1 MNKQY
6 KKLTVKFLLLYTKH
20 CKIYINMI
28 KYNTVI
34 HTNKR
39 EKSMTKVKNK
49 VLFIL
54 GIIII
59 MTLTS
64 ITISYG
70 ATPKENNDSE
80 YVYLSDIAYIKDKS
94 FAPSGE
100 SILLDKN
107 KANDLITLKVN
118 DKSKP
123 FIKGICA
130 WATSE
135 IVYDLREYD

>member
-1 MNKQY
+1 M
-6 KKLTVKFLLLYTKH
+6 
-20 CKIYINMI
+20 
-28 KYNTVI
+28 
-34 HTNKR
+34 TN
-39 EKSMTKVKNK
+39 VKNK

-59 MTLTS
+59 MTLAS
-64 ITISYG
+64 VTISYG
-70 ATPKENNDSE
+70 STPKENNDSE

-130 WATSE
+130 WLHQKLCMT
-135 IVYDLREYD
+135 